1 MISRPIADPVLALR
15 SLGYTE
21 REASFLYMVGVHS
34 GYFLRRQ
41 FDYFIN
47 RNRGAIA
54 QHFLEKVQSLGHAER
69 LDCGESR
76 FLYHLYS
83 KPIYRMLGNADSQN
97 RRWKSDGQIRARL
110 MTLDYALENDQQH
123 YLASEAEKIDFFSGL
138 RKVPREFFT
147 GASGSLLPA
156 LVASA
161 VSLSDRTTPS
171 VSPVRFQFSDEALLT
186 EGKFCRFLT
195 SLDRLLR
202 MLGSFDVVYASTSP
216 HTFSGAEQ
224 EFMTRFGAEPEVRQ
238 QNLCNAWTRHPDSGT
253 RRHPPLQATFTSLL
267 LTYHYPQ
274 IRRKEEPSLGA
285 VRRLGLSPYKQPH
298 SIQRDRSRTGSDA
311 G

>member
-1 MISRPIADPVLALR
+1 MPSCPIADPVLALR

-21 REASFLYMVGVHS
+21 REASFLYIVGVHS

-69 LDCGESR
+69 MDCGESR
-76 FLYHLYS
+76 FIYHLYS

-97 RRWKSDGQIRARL
+97 RRLKGDGQIRARL
-110 MTLDYALENDQQH
+110 MTLDYVLENEQQH
-123 YLASEAEKIDFFSGL
+123 YLASEADKIDFFSGV

-147 GASGSLLPA
+147 GGSGSLLPA
-156 LVASA
+156 LVASP
-161 VSLSDRTTPS
+161 VSLSDRTRPS

-186 EGKFCRFLT
+186 ESKFSRFLT
-195 SLDRLLR
+195 SIERLLR
-202 MLGSFDVVYASTSP
+202 MLGSFEVVYASTSA

-224 EFMTRFGAEPEVRQ
+224 EFMTRFVEEPEERQ
-238 QNLCNAWTRHPDSGT
+238 QNLSNAWTRHPDSGT

-274 IRRKEEPSLGA
+274 IRRKEEPSLGT
-285 VRRLGLSPYKQPH
+285 VRRTGLSPQRQTRA
-298 SIQRDRSRTGSDA
+298 IERDRTRTGSDT